1 MTNNENI
8 QELYALYYRN
18 EARARLE
25 LEKAEEE
32 TMSFQNRIAK
42 GGVTTQLTLE
52 QISDIMDKVDISL
65 GVVEEWKK

>member
-65 GVVEEWKK
+65 GVVEE

>member
-32 TMSFQNRIAK
+32 TMAFQNRIAK
-42 GGVTTQLTLE
+42 GGGTTQLTLE

-65 GVVEEWKK
+65 GVVEE

>member
-32 TMSFQNRIAK
+32 TMSFQNRIAN